1 MFQYYSW
8 IIVQTT
14 DTHPA
19 SFATGPCLI
28 SPEGVNE
35 RNDSNKT
42 AKADFVHVLWQQHQ
56 NCHLVKRD
64 IQTPTVIRHIPISGM
79 LWGENNAHL
88 TRNKAAFSFPL
99 HFLSPITSHQHLLSF
114 SLVLILLSCLP
125 FRQSSQLLS
134 HSSVDS
140 GEAWLLPND
149 A

>member
-19 SFATGPCLI
+19 SSDTGPCLI
-28 SPEGVNE
+28 FPEGVNE
-35 RNDSNKT
+35 RNDSNKA
-42 AKADFVHVLWQQHQ
+42 AKADFVRVQWQHQ
-56 NCHLVKRD
+56 NCHLVKST
-64 IQTPTVIRHIPISGM
+64 IQMPTVIRQTPISEM

-88 TRNKAAFSFPL
+88 RGNKAAFSPPL
-99 HFLSPITSHQHLLSF
+99 HFLSPVTSHQHLLSF

-125 FRQSSQLLS
+125 SRQSSQLLS

-140 GEAWLLPND
+140 AEAWLLPND